1 MARVALRIS
10 RRARGRRAAAIAA
23 ALAATLGPLALFA
36 LPAIAELTQK
46 GPLRVSVSGKIAP
59 QSLPRDGGAPVAVS
73 FGGQIGTTQPQGPP
87 QLRRITVE
95 INRHGRLSGRGL
107 PLCRERQIQP
117 GTTEHALEACGPS
130 LVGEGHFAANV
141 KFPTQSP
148 FPSDGKILAFNGRF
162 EGKPAILAH
171 IFGNKPLPISYVLP
185 FVIHRSKGTFGTVL
199 EAFLPQATGN
209 WGFVTGVEMTLQ
221 RRFVFEGERR
231 SYLTAG
237 CPAPAGFRSAFF
249 PLARTSFS
257 FAGGV
262 TLTSLLTRRCTV
274 SR

>member
-1 MARVALRIS
+1 LSLRS
-10 RRARGRRAAAIAA
+10 TPERRAGGRRAAAIAA
-23 ALAATLGPLALFA
+23 LFGALGLLALFA
-36 LPAIAELTQK
+36 LPAIAELAQK

-59 QSLPRDGGAPVAVS
+59 KSLPRNGGAPVAVS
-73 FGGQIGTTQPQGPP
+73 FGGQIGTTQPEGPP

-95 INRHGRLSGRGL
+95 INRHGHLSGQGL

-117 GTTEHALEACGPS
+117 GTTEHALEACAPS
-130 LVGEGHFAANV
+130 LVGEGLFAANV

-148 FPSDGKILAFNGRF
+148 FPSQGKILAFNGRF
-162 EGKPAILAH
+162 DGKPAILAH
-171 IFGNKPLPISYVLP
+171 IYGKKPLPISYVLP
-185 FVIHRSKGTFGTVL
+185 FVIHHREGTFGTLL
-199 EAFLPQATGN
+199 EAFLPRATGN

-221 RRFVFEGERR
+221 RRFAFQGTRR
-231 SYLTAG
+231 SYLTAS

-257 FAGGV
+257 FAGDV